1 MVSEARTY
9 TCIKMVYTE
18 VPPYGYVCTST
29 YIYMYK
35 NGTEVPPYGYVC
47 TSAWVQ
53 GFFIYVARCAAGRY
67 VRSNVIL
74 RGMDEIEAL

>member
-1 MVSEARTY
+1 M
-9 TCIKMVYTE
+9 
-18 VPPYGYVCTST
+18 
-29 YIYMYK
+29 YMYK

-53 GFFIYVARCAAGRY
+53 SFFIYVARCAVGRY

>member
-1 MVSEARTY
+1 M
-9 TCIKMVYTE
+9 
-18 VPPYGYVCTST
+18 
-29 YIYMYK
+29 YMYK

-53 GFFIYVARCAAGRY
+53 SFFIYVARCAAGRY